1 MPRSESNLHFGY
13 LLLAIVIAG
22 ALWGMAHGTSSIERG
37 FDVPIAFHGVP
48 EQVVI
53 TDQSAD
59 VVNIR
64 VLGSRAALRDVT
76 ASKLEYPVAVEGA
89 RPGPA
94 VYEVDVSRLDDQLPR
109 GLRIVSRSPSRIE
122 LMFERRGRKSVR
134 VRADLEG
141 EPAEGFT
148 LKDVTIDP
156 PRVWLVGARGDV
168 LRLSEVV
175 TDTIDVSALEETTE
189 HEVTLFLGGGHVW
202 MEEPR
207 PVKVKIA
214 IEAVPEPEE
223 PPAVSAEPGPTP
235 G

>member
-64 VLGSRAALRDVT
+64 VLGSRAALRGVT
-76 ASKLEYPVAVEGA
+76 ASKMEYPVAVEGA

-94 VYEVDVSRLDDQLPR
+94 VYEVDVSRLDEQLPR
-109 GLRIVSRSPSRIE
+109 GIRIVSRSPSRIE

-134 VRADLEG
+134 IRADLEG
-141 EPAEGFT
+141 EPAEGYE
-148 LKDVTIDP
+148 LKDVAIEP

-175 TDTIDVSALEETTE
+175 TDTIDLSALHESTE
-189 HEVTLFLGGGHVW
+189 REVILSLGGGHVW

-214 IEAVPEPEE
+214 IEALPEPEI
-223 PPAVSAEPGPTP
+223 PPAVGAETGPTP

>member
-1 MPRSESNLHFGY
+1 MARPHSNLHFGY
-13 LLLAIVIAG
+13 LLLAVVIAG
-22 ALWGMAHGTSSIERG
+22 VLWGMAHGTSSIERG
-37 FDVPIAFHGVP
+37 FDVPVAFHGVP
-48 EQVVI
+48 EQLVI
-53 TDQSAD
+53 TGQSAD

-64 VLGSRAALRDVT
+64 VLGSRAALRDVN
-76 ASKLEYPVAVEGA
+76 ASKMEYPVAVEGA

-94 VYEVDVSRLDDQLPR
+94 VYEVDVSRLDEQLPR
-109 GLRIVSRSPSRIE
+109 GIRIVSRSPSRIE

-134 VRADLEG
+134 IRADLEG
-141 EPAEGFT
+141 EPAEGYE
-148 LKDVTIDP
+148 LKDVAIEP

-175 TDTIDVSALEETTE
+175 TDTIDVSGLEESTDR
-189 HEVTLFLGGGHVW
+189 EVTLSLGGGHVW

-214 IEAVPEPEE
+214 IEALPQPEIAPEVGAGPE
-223 PPAVSAEPGPTP
+223 PTP